1 MRAKSSKVREL
12 RLFGLLFSSLLFFLY
27 FRFLGQS
34 WTSYLMLALAISLF
48 LVALLRPIILSKPFN
63 YWMRIARKIG
73 KVMAPVEL
81 GIIYFVV
88 LTPFALVFRL
98 MKGLSRKNLREVD
111 SAWESG
117 FESINPD
124 YFRRAY

>member
-1 MRAKSSKVREL
+1 
-12 RLFGLLFSSLLFFLY
+12 
-27 FRFLGQS
+27 
-34 WTSYLMLALAISLF
+34 MLALAISLF